1 MSTLNTN
8 TIQGVNDPNKV
19 TLPTTVT
26 VGATILTDGS
36 AGSTT
41 ITAEGGTN
49 ATNLQSG
56 LLKAWDFYDGGASGA
71 ATYGTSFN
79 IGSTTDNGT
88 GDYTKTYTTAM
99 ATAGQYGAITSGH
112 RRNGGPGDGVSD
124 HATASCTHNV
134 FNDGGSAADQACL
147 SLCVF
152 GDLA

>member
-56 LLKAWDFYDGGASGA
+56 LLKAWDFYDGGAFVV
-71 ATYGTSFN
+71 YESFREFF
-79 IGSTTDNGT
+79 
-88 GDYTKTYTTAM
+88 K
-99 ATAGQYGAITSGH
+99 
-112 RRNGGPGDGVSD
+112 V
-124 HATASCTHNV
+124 V
-134 FNDGGSAADQACL
+134 ACFSVAHL
-147 SLCVF
+147 SNLCSE
-152 GDLA
+152 DAKSY